1 MTMAPETHSP
11 RRWLGRR
18 VSSCTRAALLALA
31 IAACDTADP
40 AREKVERIR
49 LGEEALA
56 QKKYARAASEFARAV
71 KADPRDGQ
79 LRMKLAETAL
89 LAEKWKQAS
98 DEAARAADLLPG
110 DENVQLR
117 AAELMLDQQRFVD
130 VQARMTAIL
139 KQQPDNVN
147 ALMLLGNAIAH
158 IQNSAWAIFSLA
170 ESILNPYEFTATRGD
185 IRPGTARS
193 DDEAAEAAF
202 RSALQ
207 LAPESMEVKFAF
219 ANFLWA
225 TGRPDEAE
233 PYLKAFADAYPG
245 YALANHALGNF
256 YLSRRRDR
264 EGERYLKEA
273 SKQGP
278 AGRGARFSLA
288 DHYVRAGRTADAI
301 ALLETMLAADDEP
314 PARAVSARLADA
326 EFQAGQREQAMARV
340 DAVLAAVPVHARAM
354 LLKAQFL
361 TAARHWDAALP
372 LARTALAAEPKSSEA
387 HALIGD
393 ILFGIGDLEGA
404 FASYGE
410 AFRLNPAADRLP
422 VQLARVAV
430 MLGRGADAVQTARD
444 AKRRQPN
451 DPVATLALAQALAL
465 TGSYDAAESTL
476 RPLIDNG
483 APSSAVQTLLGTIR
497 VGRGNRAGAREA
509 FTRALQLDPKAADA
523 IDGVVRL
530 DLQERNVRAARQRV
544 ERALA
549 GDPDDS
555 RLLLLSADVS
565 IAASDLPGAER
576 TLRRGANID
585 GSHLDVVLSLADVL
599 AKQGRRG
606 DAQDALVQFLERR
619 PTSTAAQT
627 RLAMLLEEGGQL
639 EEAKSR
645 YEQVVARDR
654 RAARAASRLAALH
667 VELKGNLDVALDLAI
682 LAKQQLPRD
691 PAVADTL
698 GWVYAAK
705 NVMGR
710 ALPHLRDAV
719 RAAPDNPLYRFH
731 LGQAY
736 LHDGD
741 RRRARDELTKVLTLD
756 RNFRHAEKTRELLS
770 SLE

>member
-1 MTMAPETHSP
+1 MTIAPETHAP

-233 PYLKAFADAYPG
+233 PHLKAFADGYPG
-245 YALANHALGNF
+245 HALANHALGNF

-278 AGRGARFSLA
+278 AGRDARFSLA

-301 ALLETMLAADDEP
+301 ALLTSMLAADDQP
-314 PARAVSARLADA
+314 SRDVTIGLARV
-326 EFQAGQREQAMARV
+326 EFRSDQREQAVARI
-340 DAVLAAVPVHARAM
+340 DALLATQPNHAGGQ

-361 TAARHWDAALP
+361 TAARDWNAALP

-387 HALIGD
+387 HAVIGD
-393 ILFGIGDLEGA
+393 ILFGTGDLEGA

-451 DPVATLALAQALAL
+451 DAVATLALAQALAL
-465 TGSYDAAESTL
+465 TDSYDAAESTL

-483 APSSAVQTLLGTIR
+483 APSSAVQTLLGRIR
-497 VGRGNRAGAREA
+497 AGRGNRAGAREA

-523 IDGVVRL
+523 IDGLVRL
-530 DLQERNVRAARQRV
+530 DLQERSVRAARQRV

-576 TLRRGANID
+576 TLRRAANID
-585 GSHLDVVLSLADVL
+585 SSHLDAVLSLADVL

-606 DAQDALVQFLERR
+606 DAQDALVRFLERR

-639 EEAKSR
+639 EEAKSW
-645 YEQVVARDR
+645 YEQIVARDR

-682 LAKQQLPRD
+682 LAKQQLPKD
-691 PAVADTL
+691 ADVADIL
-698 GWVYAAK
+698 GCVYAAK
-705 NVMGR
+705 NVTGR

-736 LHDGD
+736 LQAGD
-741 RRRARDELTKVLTLD
+741 RTKARDELTKALTLD
-756 RNFRHAEKTRELLS
+756 RNFRHAGKTREILS
-770 SLE
+770 SLK